1 MMRCVDMTFAA
12 ATQPCVTKVR
22 RSSRLPKLQYCFVG
36 GSSLSSS
43 RHTLGASLL
52 YSSEASMSLSVRG
65 LIVKAALR
73 DRRGF
78 ALRPVGETLGDDGD
92 TEKEALSTGKP
103 VVMCGGLG
111 GLGVA
116 IAAPPPLLLL
126 SLLIVLL
133 LLLLLLLE
141 LVLLLLLLFPPLL
154 LALVLLLLFVL
165 ALLVKTGVLLLV
177 LCELEFTLAAP
188 GSTRVAL
195 RRPSSS
201 PGYVIIDDDVVEE
214 RAAEKELPVPVSEE
228 EEEEE
233 ELIDDIS
240 AGESTMCCCCCSCC
254 CCCAEEVER
263 SPLPSAGVGDG
274 EGEGDE
280 VDDVEKGRPRSPATP
295 LPPLPPLEVLPVLTA
310 LTAVG
315 EGELH
320 RRSARLSTLPMV
332 VLTDAR
338 GTLRVVIL
346 TGVL

>member
-1 MMRCVDMTFAA
+1 MMRCVDIAFAA

-116 IAAPPPLLLL
+116 IAAPPPPLLLL
-126 SLLIVLL
+126 LLLTVL

-141 LVLLLLLLFPPLL
+141 LVLLLLLLFPPLP
-154 LALVLLLLFVL
+154 LA
-165 ALLVKTGVLLLV
+165 LV

-188 GSTRVAL
+188 GSTCVVL

-240 AGESTMCCCCCSCC
+240 AGESTMCCCCCCSCC

-274 EGEGDE
+274 EGEGDW
-280 VDDVEKGRPRSPATP
+280 VGDVEKRRPRSPATP

>member
-1 MMRCVDMTFAA
+1 MRCVDIAFAA

-116 IAAPPPLLLL
+116 IAAPPPPLLLL
-126 SLLIVLL
+126 LLLTVL

-141 LVLLLLLLFPPLL
+141 LVLLLLLLFPPLPL
-154 LALVLLLLFVL
+154 PLA
-165 ALLVKTGVLLLV
+165 LV

-195 RRPSSS
+195 RWPSSS

-240 AGESTMCCCCCSCC
+240 AGESTMCCCCCCSCC

-280 VDDVEKGRPRSPATP
+280 VGDVEKRRPRSPATP

>member
-1 MMRCVDMTFAA
+1 MMRCVDIAFAA

-116 IAAPPPLLLL
+116 IAAPPPPLLLL
-126 SLLIVLL
+126 LLLTVL

-141 LVLLLLLLFPPLL
+141 LVLLLLLLFPPLPL
-154 LALVLLLLFVL
+154 PLA
-165 ALLVKTGVLLLV
+165 LV

-195 RRPSSS
+195 RWPSSS

-240 AGESTMCCCCCSCC
+240 AGESTMCCCCCCSCC

-280 VDDVEKGRPRSPATP
+280 VGDVEKRRPRSPATP